1 MPARL
6 DRPVPLSRS
15 GLSPGLRIGI
25 LGGSFNPAHDGH
37 VHISRLA
44 KARLDLDQVWWLV
57 SPQNPLKARTGMKP
71 LAERLRLAEALD
83 LPHFIRVTDLE
94 TRLGTRYTAD
104 TLAKL
109 HRRYPGLQFVWL
121 MGADNL
127 AQIHRWKRWHEIFT
141 KTPIAVIDRPS
152 YANRSLSAPGAM
164 RFAASRH
171 PAEAAATLPGRKAPA
186 WCFLHVRT
194 HPASATAIRAR
205 SSAGAASAGAAS
217 GGPKTGDPK
226 SGGPDSG
233 GSGSLATG
241 RAA

>member
-1 MPARL
+1 MNGLSGPGPDLESRPAL
-6 DRPVPLSRS
+6 SATAPVPLSRS
-15 GLSPGLRIGI
+15 GMAPGLRIGI

-44 KARLDLDQVWWLV
+44 RARLQLDQVWWLV
-57 SPQNPLKARTGMKP
+57 SPQNPLKARAGMKP
-71 LAERLRLAEALD
+71 LAERLRLAQALG

-94 TRLGTRYTAD
+94 SRLGTTYTAD

-109 HRRYPGLQFVWL
+109 HRRYPGQRFVWL

-127 AQIHRWKRWHEIFT
+127 AQIHRWKRWHEIFM

-164 RFAASRH
+164 RYAASRH
-171 PAEAAATLPGRKAPA
+171 PAEAAPSLPDRQSPA

-205 SSAGAASAGAAS
+205 DESAGAAS
-217 GGPKTGDPK
+217 GMM
-226 SGGPDSG
+226 
-233 GSGSLATG
+233 
-241 RAA
+241 AAAGQAA